1 MRKLNWYLP
10 SVLAVAMLFVG
21 GAAAARVWA
30 QDTQAKLSPQQLKEM
45 IAQAKTPEDHGK
57 IAAYYRAEAA
67 RLKQDAEVHRD
78 DAGIYGKG
86 QGATH
91 CTNLAKL
98 DEQAAKEADA
108 LASIHDK
115 LAKAVH

>member
-1 MRKLNWYLP
+1 
-10 SVLAVAMLFVG
+10 
-21 GAAAARVWA
+21 
-30 QDTQAKLSPQQLKEM
+30 M
-45 IAQAKTPEDHGK
+45 IAKTKTPTDHEK

-78 DAGIYGKG
+78 DAAIYGKG

-98 DEQAAKEADA
+98 DEQAAKEADS
-108 LASIHDK
+108 LATMHENM
-115 LAKAVH
+115 AKAAH